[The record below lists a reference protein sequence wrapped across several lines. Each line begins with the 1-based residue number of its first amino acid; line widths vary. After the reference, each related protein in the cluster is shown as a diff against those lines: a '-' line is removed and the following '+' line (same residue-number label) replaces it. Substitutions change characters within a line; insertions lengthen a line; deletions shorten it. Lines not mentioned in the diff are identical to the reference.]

1 MEIGVLALREVLSEH
16 IQAISKSGCNAVEIQ
31 KPGELDGVQGL
42 IVFGEKS
49 EIIEKLMLEKSLL
62 GRIAERAGEGMPVFG
77 VGFGIILLAKE
88 VEESSLPALGL
99 MDIAVAKFTS
109 GHQNEKWHIELF
121 IPALGSKPIE
131 AVLVGNLHI
140 MRVKPNVGILSV
152 YEDKI
157 VMARQGDFLACSF
170 YPRLKDDYRLY
181 EYFIKIVKD
190 HLAFHQEKI
199 LYNT

>member
-1 MEIGVLALREVLSEH
+1 MEIGVLALREVFGEH
-16 IQAISKSGCNAVEIQ
+16 IQAISKSGCNTVEIQ
-31 KPGELDGVQGL
+31 KPEELDGVQGL

-49 EIIEKLMLEKSLL
+49 EIDDELMLEKSLL
-62 GRIAERAGEGMPVFG
+62 SKIAARAKEGMPVCG
-77 VGFGIILLAKE
+77 LGFGITLLAKE
-88 VEESSLPALGL
+88 VENSNFQTLGL
-99 MDIAVAKFTS
+99 MDIAVAKLSS
-109 GHQNEKWHIELF
+109 GQQNEKGYVDLF

-131 AVLVGNLHI
+131 AVLVGDLHI

-181 EYFIKIVKD
+181 EYFVKIVKN
-190 HLAFHQEKI
+190 HLCFHQEKI